1 MFNLLSFLDS
11 IIFCILLIGVLYL
24 FVFAYF
30 AMKKPNIQY
39 RKSNKLSKIAVFFP
53 AYKEDSVII
62 DSISSFLKQSY
73 PKNLYQIILIADGFK
88 ESTLDI
94 LKELPIQVLAVNF
107 TSSTKAKALNYAVEQ
122 IKDTNFEIAVILDA
136 DNKTDANFLA
146 DINDAFCDGIKAIQ
160 AHRVAA
166 NLNSDTAVLDAV
178 SEEIN
183 NSIFRRGHVRA
194 GFSSAL
200 IGSGMAFSY
209 DWFKDNI
216 KLTISAGEDKELEKL
231 LLKQGIYIA
240 YLPNTFVYDQKV
252 ANSKNFYKQRRR
264 WMAAQL
270 DIMSHST
277 GDFVNSLL
285 KGNWDYANK
294 IFQWMMLPRVILL
307 ALIILMTALI
317 SFIEFRWAIKWWG
330 LLFLFLITMA
340 MALPDNLVDKK
351 FKRAMR
357 HIPILAI
364 YMILNLFRLK
374 GVNKKFIHT
383 EH

>member
-216 KLTISAGEDKELEKL
+216 KLTISAQEKKELEKL
-231 LLKQGIYIA
+231 
-240 YLPNTFVYDQKV
+240 
-252 ANSKNFYKQRRR
+252 
-264 WMAAQL
+264 
-270 DIMSHST
+270 
-277 GDFVNSLL
+277 
-285 KGNWDYANK
+285 
-294 IFQWMMLPRVILL
+294 
-307 ALIILMTALI
+307 
-317 SFIEFRWAIKWWG
+317 
-330 LLFLFLITMA
+330 
-340 MALPDNLVDKK
+340 
-351 FKRAMR
+351 
-357 HIPILAI
+357 
-364 YMILNLFRLK
+364 
-374 GVNKKFIHT
+374 
-383 EH
+383 